1 MPGPLSLTCHLAPLF
16 KSALKDDI
24 ERVLV
29 HIENLLG
36 VGLGTTQPE
45 WYVNSVTG
53 NDDADAT
60 TPATALKTLAA
71 LDARMGFS
79 TTLAGINKVG
89 VLGGSIAFTRPDAG
103 NGCHGGPIKIG
114 GNYVATQR
122 PLGIFINDAVGN
134 AYENTPGPA
143 SYRGPYVK
151 GQSTVGV
158 MLWETQQQ
166 IGGFGPLSYAV
177 GNRLYASVNGLLTN
191 RIEDAYEY
199 RVVMDPDNV
208 TIMGVLRVMP
218 DAANTFLVVDL
229 RV

>member
-1 MPGPLSLTCHLAPLF
+1 MPIASGQSSGDFRETSGRVHLFHIGIRDSFGILSADAF
-16 KSALKDDI
+16 
-24 ERVLV
+24 
-29 HIENLLG
+29 
-36 VGLGTTQPE
+36 TQPNPP
-45 WYVNSVTG
+45 VI
-53 NDDADAT
+53 D
-60 TPATALKTLAA
+60 TPAN
-71 LDARMGFS
+71 FS